1 MKPNLTIER
10 LCAEAKAFALVESTH
25 AEPNLYGVTD
35 GKVVYGDF
43 QTPLW
48 FAREVCAFLTSQGI
62 APASVLEPTCG
73 LGHFLLASMA
83 EFESVETAVGVE
95 INRAYLDSLRQQNT
109 NLELIHADL
118 FALDWQSLLAR
129 LPDPLLIIG
138 NPPWVTN
145 AGLSAIG
152 SDNLPPKSNFQNQS
166 GIEAITGSS
175 NFDIS
180 EWMLLQMVD
189 WVRDR
194 PGVVAMLCKTAVA
207 RKLLTHLWQDDTRTG
222 SAQLRLFDA
231 QQVFGAAVDA
241 CLFLYDTSRP
251 AARTTCPVYAD
262 FSADLAVAEI
272 GYWNG
277 RLIANT
283 PLYDRWQHLQN
294 QGNATYRWR
303 SGVKHD
309 CASVMELQRV
319 NGAYANKLGEIIELE
334 ETHLYPMLK
343 SSDIAG
349 ASENRAP
356 LWMLVTQQEV
366 GESTRPMRQLA
377 PKTWAYLEEHA
388 DLLDGRKSAIYR
400 QRPRFS
406 IFGVG
411 PYTFAP
417 WKVAISGLYKQLD
430 FVVVGPQNG
439 KPVVLDD
446 TCYFLPC
453 QSEAEANLLADL
465 LNSEPAQQFY
475 QSLIFWDAKR
485 AITAKILAQLDISTL
500 ADELGRLEELAQFQG
515 QIATPM
521 VWQLALLD
529 L

>member
-1 MKPNLTIER
+1 MKTR
-10 LCAEAKAFALVESTH
+10 
-25 AEPNLYGVTD
+25 D
-35 GKVVYGDF
+35 KVAYGDF

-48 FAREVCAFLTSQGI
+48 FARKVCAFLTTEGI
-62 APASVLEPTCG
+62 APASILEPTCG
-73 LGHFLLASMA
+73 LGHFLLASLA

-95 INRAYLDSLRQQNT
+95 INAAYLETVRQQNST
-109 NLELIHADL
+109 LELIHADF
-118 FALDWQSLLAR
+118 FALDWQTLLAR

-145 AGLSAIG
+145 AGLSVIS

-180 EWMLLQMVD
+180 EWMLWQTTEWL
-189 WVRDR
+189 RER
-194 PGVVAMLCKTAVA
+194 PGALAMLCKTAVA
-207 RKLLTHLWQDDTRTG
+207 RKLLAHLWQDNMPTG
-222 SAQLRLFDA
+222 STQIRLFDA

-241 CLFLYDTSRP
+241 CLFLYDTNKPTSQQS
-251 AARTTCPVYAD
+251 CPVYAD
-262 FSADLAVAEI
+262 FSAESAVAEI
-272 GYWNG
+272 GYRNG

-283 PLYDRWQHLQN
+283 PLYDRWQHLQS
-294 QGNATYRWR
+294 QGKSAYRWR
-303 SGVKHD
+303 SGIKHD

-319 NGAYANKLGEIIELE
+319 NGAYANKLGEIVELE

-349 ASENRAP
+349 ASESRP
-356 LWMLVTQQEV
+356 LLWMLVTQREV

-388 DLLDGRKSAIYR
+388 DALNGRKSAIYQ

-411 PYTFAP
+411 DYAFAP
-417 WKVAISGLYKQLD
+417 WKVAISGLYKQLN

-485 AITAKILAQLDISTL
+485 AITAKTLAQLDILTL
-500 ADELGRLEELAQFQG
+500 ADELSKRPELDKL
-515 QIATPM
+515 ATQNASGEAT
-521 VWQLALLD
+521 QLALFKD
-529 L
+529 PKSF

>member
-1 MKPNLTIER
+1 MKTRN
-10 LCAEAKAFALVESTH
+10 
-25 AEPNLYGVTD
+25 
-35 GKVVYGDF
+35 KVAYGDF

-48 FAREVCAFLTSQGI
+48 FAREVCAFLAAQGV

-73 LGHFLLASMA
+73 LGHFLLASLA

-95 INRAYLDSLRQQNT
+95 INRAYLDSLRQQNAS
-109 NLELIHADL
+109 LELIHADF
-118 FALDWQSLLAR
+118 FALDWQTLLAR

-145 AGLSAIG
+145 AGLSALG
-152 SDNLPPKSNFQNQS
+152 SDNLPPKSNFQNHA

-180 EWMLLQMVD
+180 EWMLLQTASWLRNRSGMM
-189 WVRDR
+189 
-194 PGVVAMLCKTAVA
+194 AMLCKTAVA
-207 RKLLTHLWQDDTRTG
+207 RKLLAHLWQNDSPVG
-222 SAQLRLFDA
+222 SAQIRLFDA

-241 CLFLYDTSRP
+241 CLFLYDTNKPTSQQS
-251 AARTTCPVYAD
+251 CPVYAD
-262 FSADLAVAEI
+262 FSADLAVAEV
-272 GYWNG
+272 GYRNG
-277 RLIANT
+277 RLIANI
-283 PLYDRWQHLQN
+283 PRYARWQHLQS
-294 QGNATYRWR
+294 QGKSAYRWR
-303 SGVKHD
+303 SGIKHD

-319 NGAYANKLGEIIELE
+319 NGAYANKLGEIVELE
-334 ETHLYPMLK
+334 DTHLYPMLK

-349 ASENRAP
+349 ASESRPP
-356 LWMLVTQQEV
+356 LWMLVTQREV
-366 GESTRPMRQLA
+366 GESTHPMRQLA

-388 DLLDGRKSAIYR
+388 DVLNGRKSAIYR

-411 PYTFAP
+411 DYAFAP

-453 QSEAEANLLADL
+453 QSEAEARLLADL
-465 LNSEPAQQFY
+465 LNSEPARQFY

-485 AITAKILAQLDISTL
+485 AITAKILAQLDILAL
-500 ADELGRLEELAQFQG
+500 ADELDKRKELDSLTTKNASG
-515 QIATPM
+515 EAT
-521 VWQLALLD
+521 QLALFKEPEWFLETPGVQRSIYETKI
-529 L
+529 

>member
-1 MKPNLTIER
+1 MKTRE
-10 LCAEAKAFALVESTH
+10 
-25 AEPNLYGVTD
+25 
-35 GKVVYGDF
+35 KVAYGDF

-48 FAREVCAFLTSQGI
+48 FAREVCAFLAAQGI
-62 APASVLEPTCG
+62 APVSVLEPTCG
-73 LGHFLLASMA
+73 LGRFLLASLA

-95 INRAYLDSLRQQNT
+95 INRAYLDTLKEQNSA
-109 NLELIHADL
+109 LELIHADF
-118 FALDWQSLLAR
+118 FALDWPQLLNR

-145 AGLSAIG
+145 AGLSVIS

-180 EWMLLQMVD
+180 EWMLWQMTE
-189 WVRDR
+189 WLRER

-207 RKLLTHLWQDDTRTG
+207 RKLLAHLWQDDMPTG
-222 SAQLRLFDA
+222 SAQIRLFDA

-241 CLFLYDTSRP
+241 CLFLYDTNKPTSQQS
-251 AARTTCPVYAD
+251 CPVYAD

-277 RLIANT
+277 RLIANI
-283 PLYDRWQHLQN
+283 PLYNRWQHLQS
-294 QGNATYRWR
+294 QGKPAYRWR
-303 SGVKHD
+303 SGIKHD
-309 CASVMELQRV
+309 CASIMELQRV

-366 GESTRPMRQLA
+366 GESTRPMRHLA

-388 DLLDGRKSAIYR
+388 ALLDGRKSAIYR

-485 AITAKILAQLDISTL
+485 AITAKTLAQLDISTL
-500 ADELGRLEELAQFQG
+500 AGELGRLEELAQFQN
-515 QIATPM
+515 QIGTPL
-521 VWQLALLD
+521 VRQLALLNV
-529 L
+529 